1 MTKINGAFLVL
12 TIQLYVD
19 EVGNNNVNKRN
30 VYGLNCF

>member
-12 TIQLYVD
+12 IIQLYVD
-19 EVGNNNVNKRN
+19 EAGNNNVNKQN